1 MASARIGEPAVVGGA
16 VGWAGGAVVGEVV
29 AEDRSVAGAVVLVA
43 AGGAARC
50 PLSPGRAGWP
60 PRRYQPRPASAS
72 TTAQAASQAAR
83 RDREVRP
90 APGALAGGASGG
102 EPGGRAGGEPAARA
116 SGEPGAA
123 SGGEPG
129 GAASSGEPGVPAA
142 GASGALAGGASGGE
156 PGALAG
162 GASDEGVGEV
172 VGGPAGPA
180 AAPGPGVA
188 AAPAP
193 GDGAHR
199 RAGSDTRSGSGGRSR
214 SSGSGSRSG
223 TVAVGGRSSVTVAWT
238 VASSGPGPAD
248 PAGTPWSISRA
259 WDMVGRSA
267 GSRDSSRISTGA
279 SAPARTGAG
288 TSELATRASTTSGLP
303 SVLNGGCP
311 STAKYSVAPSD
322 HTSDDGAG
330 SAPRAVSG
338 AT

>member
-102 EPGGRAGGEPAARA
+102 EPGGPAGGEP
-116 SGEPGAA
+116 G
-123 SGGEPG
+123 
-129 GAASSGEPGVPAA
+129 
-142 GASGALAGGASGGE
+142 
-156 PGALAG
+156 
-162 GASDEGVGEV
+162 EGVGEV
-172 VGGPAGPA
+172 AGGPAGPA

-214 SSGSGSRSG
+214 CSGSGSRSG

-238 VASSGPGPAD
+238 VSSSGSGPAD

-259 WDMVGRSA
+259 WAMVGRSA